1 MQQFFCIP
9 TPVPLGLN
17 DTLLVY
23 WRHGNRIINFKVTEL
38 CFAHY
43 AIIMLKT
50 KEYGVKFTYND
61 SAFKA

>member
-1 MQQFFCIP
+1 
-9 TPVPLGLN
+9 LGLN

-23 WRHGNRIINFKVTEL
+23 WRHGNRHGNRIINFKVTEL

-50 KEYGVKFTYND
+50 KEYGVNFIYND